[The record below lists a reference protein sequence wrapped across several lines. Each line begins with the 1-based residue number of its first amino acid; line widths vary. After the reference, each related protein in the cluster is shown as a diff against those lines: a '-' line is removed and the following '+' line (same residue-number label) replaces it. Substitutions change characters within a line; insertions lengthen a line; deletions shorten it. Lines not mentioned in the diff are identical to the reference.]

1 MSKFTVFLKTDSYV
15 LIDHCHKSTAYI
27 LFATRQFNPTTGY
40 PLQNYFFAASL
51 THLVYYFIR
60 VQLFPSKFRRT
71 ECSSLLPRFELVSS
85 FFFAHPL
92 SISFVQR
99 PSLHVSYWSTYRM
112 NEFVFFFLAKKQDS
126 SNFESKFFQNLL
138 TYDQMMTT
146 LIEM

>member
-85 FFFAHPL
+85 FFFRP
-92 SISFVQR
+92 
-99 PSLHVSYWSTYRM
+99 PSLHFVCPTSFSPRFILIDIS
-112 NEFVFFFLAKKQDS
+112 NEWIRILFPSQETGFV
-126 SNFESKFFQNLL
+126 KFR
-138 TYDQMMTT
+138 
-146 LIEM
+146 I